1 MAKNR
6 VTRLLLSSL
15 SVILFA
21 YIGVCGYFYFIQE
34 SIIFNP
40 RTLNEDARYDY
51 SFEFNE
57 RWFEPE
63 ENIRIHAIH
72 AFTDADSA
80 KGLVMYLH
88 GNRGANRTN
97 SDKYTLFLD
106 NGYDMIYPDFRIY
119 GKSRGDMD
127 NEEDLVGDIKYVF
140 EEMAE
145 EYGEDNIVLVGY
157 SLGSGVA
164 AQVAEDYDPK
174 MLIMWTPFYSL
185 VDAKNSQFPF
195 LPDGLMRYQL
205 RTDEVLKKIE
215 EPVHIFYAGA
225 DEVLPIDRSLKLTD
239 YLKDGDS
246 YKVIEGQGHGW
257 IYQNPELIEGL
268 QTILQ

>member
-1 MAKNR
+1 MNR
-6 VTRLLLSSL
+6 SKK
-15 SVILFA
+15 LFFVFVPFLA
-21 YIGVCGYFYFIQE
+21 CLYLAVCGYFYFIQE
-34 SIIFNP
+34 TIIFNP
-40 RTLNEDARYDY
+40 RELDTEAGYDY
-51 SFEFNE
+51 SFEFEE

-63 ENIRIHAIH
+63 PDVRIHAIH
-72 AFTDADSA
+72 AFTDSDSA

-106 NGYDMIYPDFRIY
+106 NGYDMIYPDYRIY

-140 EEMAE
+140 EEMAK
-145 EYGEDNIVLVGY
+145 EYGEENIAIVGY

-164 AQVAEDYDPK
+164 AQVAEEYDPK

-185 VDAKNSQFPF
+185 IDVKDSQFPF
-195 LPDGLMRYQL
+195 LPDFLMRFQL
-205 RTDEVLKKIE
+205 KTNLALQKIE

-225 DEVLPIDRSLKLTD
+225 DEVLPVERSLKLTD
-239 YLKDGDS
+239 YLKEGDT
-246 YKVIEGQGHGW
+246 YTVIEGQRHGW
-257 IYQNPELIEGL
+257 IYRNPELIEGL
-268 QTILQ
+268 QILLE

>member
-1 MAKNR
+1 MKLKKSALY
-6 VTRLLLSSL
+6 TIGIFLLG
-15 SVILFA
+15 
-21 YIGVCGYFYFIQE
+21 YIAICGYFYFVQE

-40 RTLNEDARYDY
+40 RMLNEDAIYEY
-51 SFEFNE
+51 SFEFQE

-63 ENIRIHAIH
+63 EDVRIHAIH
-72 AFTDADSA
+72 AFTEADSA

-106 NGYDMIYPDFRIY
+106 NGYDMIYPDYRVY

-127 NEEDLVGDIKYVF
+127 NEADLVGDIKHVF

-145 EYGEDNIVLVGY
+145 DYGEENIAIVGY

-164 AQVAEDYDPK
+164 AQVAEAYDPK

-185 VDAKNSQFPF
+185 VDVKDSQFPF

-205 RTDEVLKKIE
+205 RTDDALKQIE

-225 DEVLPIDRSLKLTD
+225 DEVLSIERSLKLTN
-239 YLKDGDS
+239 YLKEGDS
-246 YKVIEGQGHGW
+246 YKIIEGQRHGW
-257 IYQNPELIEGL
+257 IYRNPELIVGL
-268 QTILQ
+268 NELLK